1 MSAFN
6 SSSHDSRKNWG
17 SRFTC
22 GTFAILDL
30 AGGSVVSSSILLFFY
45 SLWLSFR
52 MIVAISDVMQNYL
65 FSLNV

>member
-6 SSSHDSRKNWG
+6 SSSYDSRKNWG

-45 SLWLSFR
+45 SL
-52 MIVAISDVMQNYL
+52 SDH
-65 FSLNV
+65 FIR

>member
-17 SRFTC
+17 NRFTF

-45 SLWLSFR
+45 SL
-52 MIVAISDVMQNYL
+52 SDH
-65 FSLNV
+65 FIR